1 MNTFFTFGSFLQFT
15 QQLHVI
21 LMICFQI
28 RARCRKQTLPVLADT
43 LRHLLVT
50 RRVAKIG
57 GLVRQHHERSPRI
70 PGLSSSPPPQ
80 PGSIRWLLVWHDPP
94 LMHRQGAEITSAKA
108 APVAHQTELYLCNR
122 RNAARRIV
130 HRMPSPA
137 VWKRVDIIHLL
148 PRQRFCRWILHDID
162 RAIRLHE
169 TFSGKWIRHFLY

>member
-1 MNTFFTFGSFLQFT
+1 MASRL
-15 QQLHVI
+15 
-21 LMICFQI
+21 
-28 RARCRKQTLPVLADT
+28 
-43 LRHLLVT
+43 
-50 RRVAKIG
+50 
-57 GLVRQHHERSPRI
+57 
-70 PGLSSSPPPQ
+70 
-80 PGSIRWLLVWHDPP
+80 HDPP

-169 TFSGKWIRHFLY
+169 TFSGKWIRIFVLNRKTLRIGLFVFPDFFIGRKQYIIIHRLQILRLIACSIHERDILYVNSRCQCIRNLHDRVFAHPIRNQIRSSVHQNGAFHTI